1 MKKSTLFRI
10 LLPIIMMIAGSAVKA
25 QGISTL
31 ADLPGAAAVYCS
43 GETVKMLA
51 ASTGATTYTWLR
63 YPGKDLTGTPVT
75 ITGSTT
81 VNLTDVP
88 PGSGYYTYVSTGS
101 NTNCTSDPSLPTTI
115 YALPVIKAVPT
126 GPTSVCVN
134 SISLGTTTLTA
145 NATNTDATNTDVFAY
160 TYQWKKNGTTIASAT
175 NSTYTLDPTADAA
188 TGSQAFTVQV
198 NYVIRNTC
206 SPITSTAANVDVQA
220 NPTKPTVT
228 IVP

>member
-10 LLPIIMMIAGSAVKA
+10 LLPIIMIIAGTTVKA
-25 QGISTL
+25 QITQLS
-31 ADLPGAAAVYCS
+31 DLTGAAAVYCS
-43 GETVKMLA
+43 GENVKMLA
-51 ASTGATTYTWLR
+51 TSTGTTFVWQR

-75 ITGSTT
+75 VSSTT
-81 VNLTDVP
+81 ANLVDVP
-88 PGSGYYTYVSTGS
+88 PGSGYYTYVSTAS

-126 GPTSVCVN
+126 GPASVCVN

-175 NSTYTLDPTADAA
+175 SSTYTLDPTADAA
-188 TGSQAFTVQV
+188 VGSQAFTVQV

-206 SPITSTAANVDVQA
+206 SPITSTAVNVDVQA
-220 NPTKPTVT
+220 NPTKPTVV